1 MQPCQ
6 LNFVKREDFLRFLK
20 EHGDACLHAA
30 RHLGH
35 DCVHAYELIRSIGL
49 SHSISER
56 LARLLLESA
65 ADAQTSGSVLR
76 VKLPLTHEEISQ
88 LIGSSRETV
97 SRTLAEFKKNR
108 VAELKGSTL
117 MIRDKAAL
125 ERLVGS

>member
-1 MQPCQ
+1 M
-6 LNFVKREDFLRFLK
+6 
-20 EHGDACLHAA
+20 
-30 RHLGH
+30 
-35 DCVHAYELIRSIGL
+35 IRTIGL
-49 SHSISER
+49 SHSVSER
-56 LARLLLESA
+56 LARLLLESV
-65 ADAQTSGSVLR
+65 ADAQTGGGVLR

-117 MIRDKAAL
+117 MIHDKAAL